1 MDQLQYQL
9 DLLSAMNDKLSDS
22 EKMYRLICD
31 TSSDAYIYYNFKAET
46 WKVVGNWKH
55 FFDFEL
61 QERKDIFKVL
71 DYVKEESGTDLQD
84 ILFLEK
90 QKKKFAKLECQHNE
104 QRIWMEFETSVQ
116 YDADNNPLEKVI
128 RIKDVTKS
136 KSQHDEL
143 EYMAFYDSLTNL
155 YNRNYF
161 IRTLSEW
168 LQKAE
173 SENAIV
179 SVMFIDIDDFRKIN
193 DGMGLIVGD
202 ELVQMFGQF
211 LGEFSSETVKVSHFN
226 SDIFCIA
233 IYEPYGIKSAKA
245 IADAIHDR
253 LAKPF
258 QLTGNKELAITTCI
272 GVAEYPEAANNAV
285 DLINCAEIVMFK
297 AKTLGKNSTQYFD
310 SPILDDFLNNINMEH
325 KLREATLAKNFS
337 MCFQPQYDSQDGR
350 LRGVEALIRW
360 KDNDGNAISPALFI
374 PIAEKNGMII
384 PIGEWVLEKSISTF
398 AEWKKKFDYP
408 LILSI
413 NISAVQYKRPD
424 FVSKLM
430 SVLRKYQIEPQSIEL
445 EITESVLIED
455 FEDVIK
461 KMYQLKEIG
470 IRVSL
475 DDFGTGYSSLSY
487 LKGLPIDTLK
497 IDKSFID
504 TVTSDDTTK
513 IITESIISM
522 VKKLGFETVAEGV
535 ETKEQFEYLKKIDCD
550 NIQGFLLGKP
560 MSAEDIEV
568 LLMKSVQ

>member
-9 DLLSAMNDKLSDS
+9 DLLSAMNDKLSDN

-31 TSSDAYIYYNFKAET
+31 ASSDAYIYYNFKSET

-61 QERKDIFKVL
+61 QERKDIFKVP
-71 DYVKEESGTDLQD
+71 DYVKEESATDLQD
-84 ILFLEK
+84 IIFLEK
-90 QKKKFAKLECQHNE
+90 QKKTFAKLECQHRM
-104 QRIWMEFETSVQ
+104 QKLWMEFETSVQ
-116 YDADNNPLEKVI
+116 YDADNQPMEKVI

-143 EYMAFYDSLTNL
+143 EYMAYYDSLTNL

-168 LQKAE
+168 LEKAE
-173 SENAIV
+173 MEHAIV

-202 ELVQMFGQF
+202 ELVQLFGQF

-233 IYEPYGIKSAKA
+233 IYEPYGMKSAKA
-245 IADAIHDR
+245 IADAIHER
-253 LAKPF
+253 LSSKPF
-258 QLTGNKELAITTCI
+258 QLTGNKELSITTCI
-272 GVAEYPEAANNAV
+272 GVAEYPEAADNAV

-325 KLREATLAKNFS
+325 KLREATLTRNFS
-337 MCFQPQYDSQDGR
+337 MCFQPQYDSQDGK

-360 KDNDGNAISPALFI
+360 KDDEGNAISPALFI

-424 FVSKLM
+424 FVPKLL
-430 SVLRKYQIEPQSIEL
+430 SILQKYQIEPQTIEL

-568 LLMKSVQ
+568 LLMKSV